1 MVNRRRREPP
11 LYIRRQKLSIQYC
24 LKLSTSTHYRAYNS
38 VFNYKFKRSFDLKP
52 NQIPPL
58 GIRLQPEL
66 QAVEFK
72 KRKFCTAQSH
82 LNHHGLKEVLH
93 CSVPSKPPWLL
104 KRPQTDF
111 SMHDSCKES
120 THPEIFRAK
129 YYEICDQYKD
139 YCKLYTDGSM
149 SGVQTGSATI
159 CGNTTKLLD
168 FLTVLVFSQQSYM
181 PSLWHLIVFTAER
194 KITMYSL

>member
-24 LKLSTSTHYRAYNS
+24 LKFSTSTHNPAYNS

-66 QAVEFK
+66 QAVGFK
-72 KRKFCTAQSH
+72 K
-82 LNHHGLKEVLH
+82 KEVLH
-93 CSVPSKPPWLL
+93 CSVPFKPPWFL
-104 KRPQTDF
+104 KRHQTDF

-120 THPEIFRAK
+120 TPPEIFRAK

-149 SGVQTGSATI
+149 SCVQAGSATN
-159 CGNTTKLLD
+159 CGNTTKLFD

-181 PSLWHLIVFTAER
+181 PSLWHLILFTAER
-194 KITMYSL
+194 KITMSSL